1 MSGNAQENRH
11 PTRLVLADQVQ
22 NHPFLRLTSNFVVPN
37 IFLCRLDARNLMLE
51 PTTLIWHSFAANIC
65 PPVFSLHE
73 PKNIKDQIAMMS
85 NSSATRDLRALHTTV
100 IFVLRAIHVSA
111 II

>member
-37 IFLCRLDARNLMLE
+37 IFLCRLEAGNLMLE
-51 PTTLIWHSFAANIC
+51 PTTLVGIGLLPIY
-65 PPVFSLHE
+65 
-73 PKNIKDQIAMMS
+73 
-85 NSSATRDLRALHTTV
+85 
-100 IFVLRAIHVSA
+100 VLLFLVYMNLKT
-111 II
+111 